1 MRSVRPFLESDELI
15 QPGQADFLILPYGC
29 SNAAFGTVQ
38 LEAMAVGRLALA
50 FIRWVGQHSGLPW
63 SRSPEVL
70 KRLVDKPQLRRDL
83 GVQVRQR

>member
-1 MRSVRPFLESDELI
+1 MRSVRPFFESNELI

-50 FIRWVGQHSGLPW
+50 FIWHEMGWTTLW
-63 SRSPEVL
+63 FA
-70 KRLVDKPQLRRDL
+70 LVA
-83 GVQVRQR
+83 VS